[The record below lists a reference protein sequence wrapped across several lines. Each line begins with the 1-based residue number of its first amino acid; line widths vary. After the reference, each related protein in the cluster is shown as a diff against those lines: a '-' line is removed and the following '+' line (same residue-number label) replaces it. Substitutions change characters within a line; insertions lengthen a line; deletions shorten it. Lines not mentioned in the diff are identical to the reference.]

1 MSAHVLP
8 ECIDGKHPQLQHM
21 PRPFTAPCGVRRHTH
36 THTPLGEKLYPAN
49 AEAVSRSIQRYCGT
63 RICVFCK
70 PKINSR

>member
-1 MSAHVLP
+1 MLNATCESPIFNQIKLRKSTCELHRAA
-8 ECIDGKHPQLQHM
+8 G
-21 PRPFTAPCGVRRHTH
+21 RRRHTH